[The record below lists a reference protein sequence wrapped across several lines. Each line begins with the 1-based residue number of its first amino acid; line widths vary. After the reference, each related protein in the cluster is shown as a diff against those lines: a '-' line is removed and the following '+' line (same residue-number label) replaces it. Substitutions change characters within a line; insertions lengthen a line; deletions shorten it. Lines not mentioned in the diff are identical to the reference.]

1 MALQRDLISVR
12 TAYQCERG
20 CDLASLLGGF
30 NMSLNSYRAVA
41 LAEGFEE
48 GSQDEVIQAWQY
60 LHDSG
65 LAYQLQGWFG
75 RTATSL
81 IEEGII
87 NA

>member
-1 MALQRDLISVR
+1 MA
-12 TAYQCERG
+12 
-20 CDLASLLGGF
+20 
-30 NMSLNSYRAVA
+30 LNSYRAVA

-65 LAYQLQGWFG
+65 LAYQLQGFFG
-75 RTATSL
+75 RTATAL
-81 IEEGII
+81 IEEGLI